1 MARKYN
7 YKVVAWLYGAGYSQK
22 EVGYMLGI
30 SAGYV
35 GTILSTEKVR
45 TRKDSRESRRTLVEN
60 FPAIVT
66 DYMTREEVARAKE
79 LSDYYKKKYIQNID
93 KPRDIHSVAL
103 SLLQDWVG
111 NTALNGLKVQ
121 NPKLEIK
128 RSEKQFSTVSAY
140 VKYTDSKTFF
150 DWYEDEES
158 DDVGVYALMVDERN
172 CPKFL
177 AIQQYG
183 KKREQEWNG
192 KNPRIL
198 ASYEIDGEQGRV
210 TLAVRLRFVG
220 TNPQG

>member
-35 GTILSTEKVR
+35 GTILLAEKVR

-60 FPAIVT
+60 FPVIVK
-66 DYMTREEVARAKE
+66 DCMTREEIARAKE
-79 LSDYYKKKYIQNID
+79 ISDYYKKKYIQNID

-111 NTALNGLKVQ
+111 NTALNGVKVQ

-128 RSEKQFSTVSAY
+128 RGEKQFSTVSTY
-140 VKYTDSKTFF
+140 VKYVDSKTFF
-150 DWYEDEES
+150 DWYGDEES
-158 DDVGVYALMVDERN
+158 GEVGVYALTVDERN
-172 CPKFL
+172 CSKFQ

-183 KKREQEWNG
+183 KKREQDWNT
-192 KNPRIL
+192 KNPRMKVH
-198 ASYEIDGEQGRV
+198 YEIDGVQGRV
-210 TLAVRLRFVG
+210 TLAVTLRVVG
-220 TNPQG
+220 

>member
-22 EVGYMLGI
+22 EVGYVLGI

-35 GTILSTEKVR
+35 GTILSVEKVR
-45 TRKDSRESRRTLVEN
+45 TRKDSRESRRTLIEN
-60 FPAIVT
+60 FPAIVK
-66 DYMTREEVARAKE
+66 DCMTREEVARAKE

-93 KPRDIHSVAL
+93 KPRDIHAVAL

-140 VKYTDSKTFF
+140 VKYVDSKTFF
-150 DWYEDEES
+150 DWYEDDES
-158 DDVGVYALMVDERN
+158 GEMGVYALEVNERKCKN
-172 CPKFL
+172 FQ
-177 AIQQYG
+177 AIKNHG

-192 KNPRIL
+192 KNPRIM
-198 ASYEIDGEQGRV
+198 ASYEVEGIQGRV
-210 TLAVRLRFVG
+210 TLAVHLRLKE
-220 TNPQG
+220 